1 MLHEMDET
9 EEKTQNLLFA
19 HRLKSKKIRFLLR
32 KEPKRRALE
41 VISPANSVE
50 KASNKKK
57 ILKSTREL
65 TPERNLS
72 TVWKELHSESKPYVS
87 YESSHW
93 RDPLLLPT
101 VWKSLH

>member
-41 VISPANSVE
+41 VISPANNVE
-50 KASNKKK
+50 KA
-57 ILKSTREL
+57 
-65 TPERNLS
+65 
-72 TVWKELHSESKPYVS
+72 
-87 YESSHW
+87 
-93 RDPLLLPT
+93 
-101 VWKSLH
+101 